1 MPSLHF
7 SNPEWELVFRLMV
20 NTVAMILLIFGMY
33 YRRYRDKELATAASM
48 FNIFTFAVL
57 SILSTV
63 EFKRITL
70 VARDGGERMTLDTD
84 LVFTSA
90 KGTMRCGTDVFILE
104 TKSANGRGFADLCLR
119 RVHERPM
126 QKCSKY
132 CLGMAALGEVDRFN
146 LFLPSM
152 RKLNILNRA
161 A

>member
-1 MPSLHF
+1 MTFFDL
-7 SNPEWELVFRLMV
+7 SNPAIALALRMGVDVVAMTLLVF
-20 NTVAMILLIFGMY
+20 GMF

-90 KGTMRCGTDVFILE
+90 RGTMRCGTDVFILE
-104 TKSANGRGFADLCLR
+104 TKSAVGRGYADLCLR

>member
-1 MPSLHF
+1 MTLF
-7 SNPEWELVFRLMV
+7 DLSNRAIALALRMGVDVVAMTLLVF
-20 NTVAMILLIFGMY
+20 GMF

-90 KGTMRCGTDVFILE
+90 RGTMRCGTDVFILE
-104 TKSANGRGFADLCLR
+104 TKSAVGRGFADLCLR

-146 LFLPSM
+146 LFLPTM